1 MVREDVEGGG
11 GIEVNQTSSNWA
23 LLGATGVTGRLILER
38 AAAKGLRPTLLGR
51 DKAKLETL
59 ARPHGLEM
67 AAVDVTDAAGL
78 TAALAGRRLVLNA
91 AGPFAKT
98 SAPVI
103 AAALAAGCDYL
114 DVDGEIDPFAALLNR
129 HSEACARGVAL
140 VGGVGFGVAAG
151 DGLAAQVVAKLGGA
165 DRLRLAVDAASGYA
179 TASVADST
187 LAVLAA
193 GGREISGGEL
203 RARPI
208 GRFTWRET
216 LPDATSKPFASAPLA
231 EIVAIRHALGVPE
244 IVAGAPMSLAQAF
257 ALRLM
262 SPVLPYLLTAQPIRR
277 ALANTGGHS
286 GADDGKSL
294 ISRVFVTAWKD
305 GKTASL
311 TLEAEEGFSTA
322 ADIAVAAVE
331 RSLSHRPSRGA
342 HTPSTAFGREF
353 VGTVDRIKIFEPRV

>member
-1 MVREDVEGGG
+1 
-11 GIEVNQTSSNWA
+11 VNQTFSNWA

-38 AAAKGLRPTLLGR
+38 AVAKGLRPTLLGR

-59 ARPHGLEM
+59 ARPHGLET
-67 AAVDVTDAAGL
+67 AAIDVTDAASL

-165 DRLRLAVDAASGYA
+165 DRLRLAIDVASGYA

-187 LAVLAA
+187 LAVLGA

-216 LPDATSKPFASAPLA
+216 LPDATSRPFASAPLA
-231 EIVAIRHALGVPE
+231 EIVAIQHALGVPE

-262 SPVLPYLLTAQPIRR
+262 SPALPYLLTAQPIRR

-286 GADDGKSL
+286 GADDGKSSL

-311 TLEAEEGFSTA
+311 TLEAGEGFSTA

-331 RSLSHRPSRGA
+331 RALSHRPSRGA

-353 VGTVDRIKIFEPRV
+353 VATVDRIKIFEPRV